1 MDFDFSAEQRQIQG
15 EARRF
20 LAQRCGTG
28 AARQAI
34 ESGGRS
40 DRALWQSIAE
50 LGWTGITIPE
60 RYGGLGLGH
69 LEACLIAE
77 ELGRVVAPVPLCSST
92 FLAAEALL
100 RYGSAAQRE
109 AWLPKLANG
118 ETIATLALTESPGD
132 ALPRRPQCAVT
143 DGRLSGTK
151 TAVADG
157 SDADLVIVL
166 AAHGDSSALFLV
178 AAGDSGVLRAPLR
191 SIDPSRQLATLR
203 FENATA
209 ERLGGIDGDGAELA
223 HALLDRAAVMLA
235 FEQIG
240 VADACLEMARSFVLE
255 RRVFGRTLGSY
266 QAIKHKLADVYVG
279 NQIARSN
286 AYYGAWALATDDASL
301 PLAAALS
308 RVAASQA
315 ACTASREALH
325 VHGGMGFT
333 WEADCHLYYRRAQ
346 HLALI
351 LGGERHWKTRMLHH
365 ARPREMTT

>member
-1 MDFDFSAEQRQIQG
+1 MDFDFSAEQRQIQA

-20 LAQRCGTG
+20 LAGRCGTG

-34 ESGGRS
+34 ESGKGS
-40 DRALWQSIAE
+40 DRALWQAIAE

-60 RYGGLGLGH
+60 RHGGLGLGH

-77 ELGRVVAPVPLCSST
+77 ELGRVVAPVPFSSSI

-100 RYGSAAQRE
+100 RFGTAAQRE
-109 AWLPKLANG
+109 AWLPKLARG
-118 ETIATLALTESPGD
+118 EIVATLALTESAGSVLPGQP
-132 ALPRRPQCAVT
+132 LCSVSH
-143 DGRLSGTK
+143 GRLSGTK
-151 TAVADG
+151 TAVVDG
-157 SDADLVIVL
+157 SDADLAIVL
-166 AAHGDSSALFLV
+166 AKHGHTNALFLV
-178 AAGDSGVLRAPLR
+178 RLDDAGVQRTPLR
-191 SIDPSRQLATLR
+191 SIDPSRPLAMLR
-203 FENATA
+203 FDNAAA
-209 ERLGGIDGDGAELA
+209 EPLDVSDGADA
-223 HALLDRAAVMLA
+223 AQRLLDRAAVMLA

-266 QAIKHKLADVYVG
+266 QAIKHKLADLYVG

-286 AYYGAWALATDDASL
+286 AYYGAWALATGDAAL
-301 PLAAALS
+301 PLAASLS
-308 RVAASQA
+308 RVAAIQA

-325 VHGGMGFT
+325 LHGGMGFT

-351 LGGERHWKTRMLHH
+351 LGGERHWKARMLLH
-365 ARPREMTT
+365 ARPGALAA